1 MTTRAL
7 DPHIGFDGLVCDLD
21 GVLFHSSLPIPGPS
35 NGCER
40 EGCGSTSVLTMPGL
54 SIARGAAKL
63 REMGIDVSRDNLLT
77 SATDTASQNWYSE
90 RLHEPIAGAD
100 ILNQPQLIEP
110 ARRAVVSFDMPRL
123 QGSSSRR
130 RTAAIS
136 LAVSR
141 EYRSRSDRAARPL
154 TCCASVRKTAHTSP
168 HAPHRR
174 TMMLFAASTWF
185 RHRRRLL
192 LLFA

>member
-21 GVLFHSSLPIPGPS
+21 GVLFHSSLPIPRPS

-77 SATDTASQNWYSE
+77 SATVTAAVLAARGFAGKQA
-90 RLHEPIAGAD
+90 LVVGIAG
-100 ILNQPQLIEP
+100 L
-110 ARRAVVSFDMPRL
+110 R
-123 QGSSSRR
+123 
-130 RTAAIS
+130 
-136 LAVSR
+136 
-141 EYRSRSDRAARPL
+141 
-154 TCCASVRKTAHTSP
+154 
-168 HAPHRR
+168 
-174 TMMLFAASTWF
+174 
-185 RHRRRLL
+185 
-192 LLFA
+192 